1 MKQLMSS
8 VELFSLKIL
17 HLFPMLYNFS
27 DVIQC
32 DVSNEDRLWGSKKW
46 TPEEVHLITTM
57 KSSLKNR
64 RTYVSRF
71 FMNKK
76 DSHTDRHTST
86 KMPNLG

>member
-1 MKQLMSS
+1 
-8 VELFSLKIL
+8 
-17 HLFPMLYNFS
+17 MLYNFS
-27 DVIQC
+27 DVIQRN
-32 DVSNEDRLWGSKKW
+32 VSSEDFGGSKKW
-46 TPEEVHLITTM
+46 TPEEVHLITTI

-64 RTYVSRF
+64 KTYVSRF